1 MPIQETLK
9 ALADPTRR
17 EILLL
22 LREGELTAGE
32 LAQQLGIAPSALSH
46 HLQKLR
52 SAGLLEER
60 REKNFIYYEPNTSLF
75 EELLLW
81 LEQFSFRKE
90 KNNEGSASSAAAS
103 DRSAHSH

>member
-22 LREGELTAGE
+22 LREGERTAGE
-32 LAQQLGIAPSALSH
+32 IAQQLDIAPSALSH

-52 SAGLLEER
+52 SSGLLEER
-60 REKNFIYYEPNTSLF
+60 REKNFIYYELNTSLF

-81 LEQFSFRKE
+81 LEQFPSRKE
-90 KNNEGSASSAAAS
+90 DVNEGSASSAAAS
-103 DRSAHSH
+103 DRSAPSH

>member
-60 REKNFIYYEPNTSLF
+60 KEKNFIYYELNTSV
-75 EELLLW
+75 
-81 LEQFSFRKE
+81 LEDVLAFVSGLRREQCD
-90 KNNEGSASSAAAS
+90 EGEV
-103 DRSAHSH
+103 RV

>member
-52 SAGLLEER
+52 SAGLMEER
-60 REKNFIYYEPNTSLF
+60 REKNFIYY
-75 EELLLW
+75 
-81 LEQFSFRKE
+81 
-90 KNNEGSASSAAAS
+90 
-103 DRSAHSH
+103 